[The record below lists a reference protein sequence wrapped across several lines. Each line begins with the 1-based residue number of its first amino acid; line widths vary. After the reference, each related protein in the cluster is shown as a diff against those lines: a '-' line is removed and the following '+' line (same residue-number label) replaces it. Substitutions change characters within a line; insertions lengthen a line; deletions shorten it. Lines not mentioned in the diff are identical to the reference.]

1 MVWNEILVNGL
12 VVGLP
17 GDFHGLIVAKW
28 SCGQKCEM
36 VYCFWDCLMEMT
48 FSTGHTCPVFGFI
61 SAQWPLNVST
71 WGNKVFFLSFYFLF
85 FCSLDSEGYPGLG
98 WLHGCF
104 LPCLHWRHQ
113 RAEWNAKTPGGGSTH
128 RRWHARPCV
137 WHAEQ
142 EISV

>member
-48 FSTGHTCPVFGFI
+48 FLTGHTCPVFGFI

-71 WGNKVFFLSFYFLF
+71 WGNKVFFLSLSF

-98 WLHGCF
+98 WLHGASCHACIGGTNVRNEMQK
-104 LPCLHWRHQ
+104 LQ
-113 RAEWNAKTPGGGSTH
+113 AEAPHIVVGTPGRVFDMLN
-128 RRWHARPCV
+128 RRYLCK
-137 WHAEQ
+137 
-142 EISV
+142 